1 MLMLID
7 DANNRLKRDYV
18 VPSGVLHTGERA
30 PCTVV
35 LLQTIELPATA
46 TI

>member
-18 VPSGVLHTGERA
+18 VASGVVHVGEQL
-30 PCTVV
+30 PV
-35 LLQTIELPATA
+35 L
-46 TI
+46 